1 MLPPSKVR
9 AVSSKVSSRSSF
21 RILRDDPPRQYR
33 FRPGR
38 KPPRMVRRLCAR
50 HLPLA
55 HARLDSYTLLSFSSA
70 TQRQFAGEPNG
81 SSPAPAVAAVGGS
94 RAREAALRDSGP
106 VCVDKI
112 IAAGS
117 WLDRLFL
124 RHGSPHQPTNLVY
137 RRDLRPNNTPN
148 NTQLTSTRSYLQAHQ
163 HFMTYSDRAHHL
175 GLFPSSGFAPVCRR
189 V

>member
-1 MLPPSKVR
+1 M
-9 AVSSKVSSRSSF
+9 
-21 RILRDDPPRQYR
+21 ILRGNIGFGRQKAAAN
-33 FRPGR
+33 GSA
-38 KPPRMVRRLCAR
+38 LCAR

-94 RAREAALRDSGP
+94 RAREPALRDSGP
-106 VCVDKI
+106 VCADKI
-112 IAAGS
+112 IDTGPGS
-117 WLDRLFL
+117 GLDRLFP

-148 NTQLTSTRSYLQAHQ
+148 NTQLTSTRSYLQARQ
-163 HFMTYSDRAHHL
+163 HFMTLFRPRSPSR
-175 GLFPSSGFAPVCRR
+175 LFPSSGFAPVCRR
-189 V
+189 A